1 MQHFA
6 YIWWMPKSKKLVK
19 RLTINITE
27 QNFLLLEEMTTLQER
42 SFSWLV
48 GQAIELYL
56 QKMGKKDALKS
67 IWILK
72 IGDG

>member
-1 MQHFA
+1 
-6 YIWWMPKSKKLVK
+6 MPKSKKLTK

-27 QNFLLLEEMTTLQER
+27 QNYLLLEEMATSQER

-56 QKMGKKDALKS
+56 QKQKEALKS
-67 IWILK
+67 N
-72 IGDG
+72 